1 MLQPRLTM
9 YDCVTTIR
17 WSVSIEFPVEYKD
30 FFPLE
35 HMQNSL
41 IIRYGSQLSLLSLH
55 GQTCSFWRAVFLSV
69 SGNSWWNRF
78 FAYDKKKIFNFP
90 SFSLNWEPLYEYAF
104 VNSCYVSNKCLTL
117 PCFCALL
124 WQKNALYMQVL
135 AFMHELEMLHYI
147 YVHVIHVILM
157 GWFNRRKKTE
167 ICFGTFSRVYMM
179 LMIIVFFCF
188 VGQWGRKVGHWAGCR
203 CWRG

>member
-17 WSVSIEFPVEYKD
+17 WSLSIEFPVEYKD

-55 GQTCSFWRAVFLSV
+55 GQTCSFWRAVFLSL

-78 FAYDKKKIFNFP
+78 FAYDKKKRFLISRVFP
-90 SFSLNWEPLYEYAF
+90 WIGNHFVNMHLWILVMCQTNAWLCLAF
-104 VNSCYVSNKCLTL
+104 VHNYDKKMHCTCRYM
-117 PCFCALL
+117 LL
-124 WQKNALYMQVL
+124 CM
-135 AFMHELEMLHYI
+135 
-147 YVHVIHVILM
+147 
-157 GWFNRRKKTE
+157 
-167 ICFGTFSRVYMM
+167 S
-179 LMIIVFFCF
+179 
-188 VGQWGRKVGHWAGCR
+188 
-203 CWRG
+203 